1 MKIQRLEVRHVRL
14 RLKAP
19 FETSFGTKQDIDHVL
34 VRVDDSEGLTG
45 WGEGACQ
52 ANPYYSP
59 DTYETTLH
67 VLRDFI
73 APAVVGREITWPGD
87 LPAEVRKIRG
97 HPYAKAAL
105 DMALWDLEGRRRNV
119 PVAAL
124 LGGTRARIESGVS
137 LGLEAG
143 GFDALRPSIERYLA
157 EGYRR
162 IKLKIKPGQDETLAC
177 AFRRHYPKTPLMLDA
192 NSAYT
197 LDDVALLG
205 RLDAYDLM
213 MIEQPLAHDDIV
225 DHATLQ
231 RALATPICLDE
242 SIHSAADGRKAL
254 DIGACRIVNVK
265 VGRVGGLTE
274 AQRLHD
280 VCLARGAPVW
290 CGGQHEFGI
299 GRAANVAIASLPGFT
314 LPGDVSGSDR
324 YYVEDLAE
332 PPFLVNDGTL
342 EVPAGPGLG
351 VTVVPDRLERFTM
364 ARLEF
369 AASR

>member
-1 MKIQRLEVRHVRL
+1 MKVERIEVRHVRL

-19 FETSFGTKQDIDHVL
+19 FETSFGSKQDIDHVL
-34 VRVDDSEGLTG
+34 VRVDSEAQTG

-73 APAVVGREITWPGD
+73 APAVVGRDIAWPGE

-105 DMALWDLEGRRRNV
+105 DMALWDLEGRRRGA
-119 PVAAL
+119 PVARL
-124 LGGTRARIESGVS
+124 LGGVRDRIESGVS

-143 GFDALRPSIERYLA
+143 GFEALRPSIEKALA
-157 EGYRR
+157 AGYRR
-162 IKLKIKPGQDETLAC
+162 IKLKIKPGQDEALAK
-177 AFRRHYPKTPLMLDA
+177 AFRAAYPRTPLMLDA

-197 LDDVALLG
+197 LADVPLFE

-213 MIEQPLAHDDIV
+213 MIEQPLAHDDII

-231 RALATPICLDE
+231 RAIRTPICLDE

-254 DIGACRIVNVK
+254 DLAACRIVNVK
-265 VGRVGGLTE
+265 VGRVGGLSE
-274 AQRLHD
+274 ARRLHD
-280 VCLARGAPVW
+280 ICAERGAPVW

-299 GRAANVAIASLPGFT
+299 GRAANVAISTLPGFT

-324 YYVEDLAE
+324 YYVEDIAE
-332 PPFLVNDGTL
+332 PPFFVSDGTL
-342 EVPAGPGLG
+342 PVPSGPGLG
-351 VTVVPDRLERFTM
+351 VDIVPDRLERYTV
-364 ARLEF
+364 ARLSF
-369 AASR
+369 RPS

>member
-1 MKIQRLEVRHVRL
+1 MLIERMEIRHVRL

-19 FETSFGTKQDIDHVL
+19 FETSFGVKQDIDHVL
-34 VRVDDSEGLTG
+34 VRIDSEGLTG

-52 ANPYYSP
+52 ATPYYSP
-59 DTYETTLH
+59 DTVETTLH

-73 APAVVGREITWPGD
+73 APAVVGRDLAGPDD
-87 LPAEVRKIRG
+87 LPPEVRKIRG
-97 HPYAKAAL
+97 HPYARAAL
-105 DMALWDLEGRRRNV
+105 DMALWDLEGRRRGM
-119 PVAAL
+119 PVARL

-143 GFDALRPSIERYLA
+143 GIEALRPAIERYLA
-157 EGYRR
+157 AGYKR
-162 IKLKIKPGQDETLAC
+162 IKLKIKPGQDEALARG
-177 AFRRHYPKTPLMLDA
+177 FREHFPRARLMLDA

-197 LDDVALLG
+197 LDDVDLFR

-213 MIEQPLAHDDIV
+213 MIEQPLAYDDVI

-231 RALATPICLDE
+231 RAIATPICLDE

-254 DIGACRIVNVK
+254 ELGACRIINIK
-265 VGRVGGLTE
+265 VGRVGGLSE
-274 AQRLHD
+274 ARRLHD
-280 VCLARGAPVW
+280 VCVARGAPVW

-324 YYVEDLAE
+324 YYAEDITD
-332 PPFLVNDGTL
+332 PPFVVEGGTL
-342 EVPAGPGLG
+342 PVPAGPGLG
-351 VTVVPDRLERFTM
+351 VEVVPAQL
-364 ARLEF
+364 ARATLATLDF
-369 AASR
+369 KAA